1 MVSGPLRHLGK
12 LGCVRSDPYEPTS
25 TGIPGGRYRGP
36 PCYPC
41 QLSSIS
47 GVSVRCYRF
56 LGSST
61 SVPEALGPVVGIALA
76 SAVVGSSP
84 YFEFANTPLEFPDVL
99 LCHSGSMYVAG
110 EVRFMWVVVLVG
122 VS

>member
-1 MVSGPLRHLGK
+1 MRGVWAREVELQLLPVRPEGHL
-12 LGCVRSDPYEPTS
+12 DDDDAT
-25 TGIPGGRYRGP
+25 
-36 PCYPC
+36 
-41 QLSSIS
+41 
-47 GVSVRCYRF
+47 
-56 LGSST
+56 T
-61 SVPEALGPVVGIALA
+61 SVLYLA
-76 SAVVGSSP
+76 FGAAYIGSSP